1 MDEGNIDEGCLVD
14 DWKEVKKGGRGYIV
28 DPGRL
33 IPFRAEATLSTGEGI
48 EYTLDL
54 LTVQHTLAQ

>member
-14 DWKEVKKGGRGYIV
+14 DWKEVEKGGRGYIV

-33 IPFRAEATLSTGEGI
+33 IPFRAETTTLHGRG
-48 EYTLDL
+48 DR
-54 LTVQHTLAQ
+54 VHT